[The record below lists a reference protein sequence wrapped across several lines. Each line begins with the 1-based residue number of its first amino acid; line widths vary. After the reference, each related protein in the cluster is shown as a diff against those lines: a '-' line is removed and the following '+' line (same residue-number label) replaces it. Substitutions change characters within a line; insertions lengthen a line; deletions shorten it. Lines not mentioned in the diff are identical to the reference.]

1 MDQVFG
7 TSPKVTQEPNVSS
20 LNPTQLALQG
30 LLAGQYSNA
39 IPGLLGSAQSGNPAL
54 PYNQPFA
61 APVTPL
67 EGGLIGDIV
76 GSATGGDAMAPLG
89 AASTALTQILSGQP
103 QDFSQYFK
111 DDIAAPLEN
120 TFSTQTLPAIKA
132 AFARSAGGTTS
143 TGPNTGYSGA
153 VGQAATN
160 LGQQLQAAD
169 TSLGTTAITN
179 AQNLQ
184 LQGVSQAPN
193 LASAFLNN
201 LGTGLSAADLYRQVQ
216 QTQLTGQTNWANT
229 GLQFLSSLFGGGNQL
244 SSTPDVQQG
253 NTVVNPGSPGYLG
266 YLLGGIGGMIG
277 HASDPRLKDISEED
291 NPALAVLR
299 RLKVKDAKYKWEP
312 KGKERPMLMA
322 DNVEEVLPSAAMR
335 LKGVGFIKPSELI
348 PLLVRGVQELSEA
361 A

>member
-1 MDQVFG
+1 MDLFG
-7 TSPKVTQEPNVSS
+7 GSNGSVVQEPNVSAI
-20 LNPTQLALQG
+20 NPTQLALQS
-30 LLAGQYSNA
+30 LLAGQA
-39 IPGLLGSAQSGNPAL
+39 PGLVSNIHAGNPAL

-76 GSATGGDAMAPLG
+76 GSATGGNASSTLG
-89 AASTALTQILSGQP
+89 NASTALNQILSGQP

-111 DDIAAPLEN
+111 NDIAQPLEN

-153 VGQAATN
+153 VGQAATQ

-179 AQNLQ
+179 AQQLQ
-184 LQGVSQAPN
+184 SQGVSQAPN
-193 LASAFLNN
+193 LASSFLST
-201 LGTGLSAADLYRQVQ
+201 LGSGLSAADLYRQVQ
-216 QTQLTGQTNWANT
+216 QTQLGGEANWANT
-229 GLQFLSSLFGGGNQL
+229 GLNYLSSLNSL
-244 SSTPDVQQG
+244 ASAPTIQQG
-253 NTVVNPGSPGYLG
+253 NTVATQPSAGALPSILS
-266 YLLGGIGGMIG
+266 LIGTIAGAAML
-277 HASDPRLKDISEED
+277 SDPRLKDISEED

-299 RLKVKDAKYKWEP
+299 RLKVKEAKYKWES

-322 DNVEEVLPSAAMR
+322 DDVEEKFPAAAFR
-335 LKGVGFIKPSELI
+335 VGGVGMIKPYELI
-348 PLLVRGVQELSEA
+348 PMLVRGVQELDRKA